1 VLVHPGAFFD
11 FDSEPFCVVS
21 LLPAPLAFADG
32 VEALRQSAMD
42 A

>member
-1 VLVHPGAFFD
+1 
-11 FDSEPFCVVS
+11 VVS